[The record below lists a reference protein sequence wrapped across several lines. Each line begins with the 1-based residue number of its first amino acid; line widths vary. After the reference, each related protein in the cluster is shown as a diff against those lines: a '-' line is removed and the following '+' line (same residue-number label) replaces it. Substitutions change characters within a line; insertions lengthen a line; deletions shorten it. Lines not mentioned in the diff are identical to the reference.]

1 MLIKK
6 LSTAFARYL
15 LAQNRKID
23 KSVLYC
29 NKIAYIWY
37 EKVLSL
43 VDADFIHYYR
53 KTTCFGQVVNMESQR
68 YKIYDMKQNRKNF
81 LKQLGTGLLAA
92 GIPAIPFAVNA
103 GEKGIDA
110 NDFLDEGLPD
120 DERYWKRIA
129 RKYYA
134 VADDYIN
141 LENGYYGIQPKPV
154 LQAFQKNIVT
164 ANEQAARFARKDYPG
179 IAAAVKKELAAFLEV
194 SDEELIITRNATEA
208 LNIAIQGYPF
218 KPGDEVLLNQLDYF
232 SMIETFKM
240 LETRGLLKVNTLDM
254 PLQPLN
260 DDEIVEQY
268 RKGITE
274 KTKVILLT
282 HVSNINGLI
291 IPVAKI
297 AAMARASGI
306 DTITDSAHALGQ
318 IKFSLPQL
326 ATDFVGLNLHKW
338 IGNPVGAGVL
348 YIKKE
353 RIKEMRPLFGD
364 VAAAENSINKLA
376 HFGTTPF
383 AVVMTIPDSLAFHRM
398 LGIEKIAKRL
408 HYLKTTWLDAVKDHP
423 QVEVVTPVNLSAAIA
438 SFRIKNKTAAEVV
451 DYLFKEH
458 KIFTVARQLGKQGCV
473 RVTPGIYNSAADVQK
488 LAEAIKLLADQ

>member
-1 MLIKK
+1 MKGRKK
-6 LSTAFARYL
+6 
-15 LAQNRKID
+15 
-23 KSVLYC
+23 
-29 NKIAYIWY
+29 
-37 EKVLSL
+37 
-43 VDADFIHYYR
+43 
-53 KTTCFGQVVNMESQR
+53 
-68 YKIYDMKQNRKNF
+68 F
-81 LKQLGTGLLAA
+81 LKQLGAGILAA
-92 GIPAIPFAVNA
+92 GLPTISLAANT
-103 GEKGIDA
+103 ETNIDT

-134 VADDYIN
+134 VDEDYIN

-154 LQAFQKNIVT
+154 LQAFQKNIVI

-194 SDEELIITRNATEA
+194 SDEEIIITRNATEA

-240 LETRGLLKVNTLDM
+240 LEIRGQLKVNSFEM
-254 PLQPLN
+254 PLLPLSN
-260 DDEIVEQY
+260 DEIVEQY
-268 RKGITE
+268 RKLITA

-291 IPVAKI
+291 IPVAEI
-297 AAMARASGI
+297 AAMAKAKGI
-306 DTITDSAHALGQ
+306 DTMTDSAHALGQ
-318 IKFSLPQL
+318 IPFSLPQL
-326 ATDFVGLNLHKW
+326 ATHFVGLNLHKW

-353 RIKEMRPLFGD
+353 RIKEMKPLFGD

-398 LGIEKIAKRL
+398 MDIEKISKRL
-408 HYLKTTWLDAVKDHP
+408 HYLKAIWVNAVKDHP
-423 QVEVVTPVNLSAAIA
+423 NVEVVTPLNLSAAIA
-438 SFRIKNKTAAEVV
+438 SFRIKNKTAAEVA
-451 DYLFKEH
+451 DHLFKEH

-473 RVTPGIYNSAADVQK
+473 RVTPGIYNRAADVQK

>member
-1 MLIKK
+1 
-6 LSTAFARYL
+6 
-15 LAQNRKID
+15 
-23 KSVLYC
+23 
-29 NKIAYIWY
+29 
-37 EKVLSL
+37 
-43 VDADFIHYYR
+43 
-53 KTTCFGQVVNMESQR
+53 
-68 YKIYDMKQNRKNF
+68 MKQGRKKF
-81 LKQLGTGLLAA
+81 LQQLGTGLLAA
-92 GIPAIPFAVNA
+92 GLPAIAHAGNA
-103 GEKGIDA
+103 IETSIDA
-110 NDFLDEGLPD
+110 KDFTDEGLPD

-134 VADDYIN
+134 VADDHIN
-141 LENGYYGIQPKPV
+141 LENGYYGIQPRPV
-154 LQAFQKNIVT
+154 LHAFQKNIVT

-179 IAAAVKKELAAFLEV
+179 IATAVKKELAAFLEV
-194 SDEELIITRNATEA
+194 SEEEIFITRNATEA

-218 KPGDEVLLNQLDYF
+218 KADDEVLLNQLDYF

-240 LETRGLLKVNTLDM
+240 LEIRGKLKVNSFEM
-254 PLQPLN
+254 PLLPQS

-268 RKGITE
+268 RKLITE

-297 AAMARASGI
+297 AAMAKAKGI

-318 IKFSLPQL
+318 IPFSLPQL
-326 ATDFVGLNLHKW
+326 ASDFVGLNLHKW

-353 RIKEMRPLFGD
+353 RIKEMKPLFGD
-364 VAAAENSINKLA
+364 VAAAESSINKLA

-398 LGIEKIAKRL
+398 MGIEKISKRL
-408 HYLKTTWLDAVKDHP
+408 HYLKSIWVNSVKDHP
-423 QVEVVTPVNLSAAIA
+423 NVEVVTPINLSCAIA
-438 SFRIKNKTAAEVV
+438 SFRIKNKTSAEVAE
-451 DYLFKEH
+451 YLFKEH

-473 RVTPGIYNSAADVQK
+473 RVTPGIYNNIGDVQK
-488 LAEAIKLLADQ
+488 LAEAIKLFTAQ